1 MDALDNKIKDL
12 SKAMQ
17 TSNATINKLNNKI
30 KMNNQRRK
38 VANAGSDKAK
48 QEVRTS
54 L

>member
-17 TSNATINKLNNKI
+17 TSHATINKLNNKI

-38 VANAGSDKAK
+38 MAYAGSDKAK

-54 L
+54 C